1 MSLSF
6 HLPLLFLIFSGTFPI
21 RVPESKKPQSIDSLF
36 SIFVRKYSKSYNSIS
51 ELHFRKR
58 VFENEVKKL
67 FGEDFDRVMESG
79 SLENSELVFPVF
91 GRKGFEVKIYAFA
104 DLEDQEFFPQNFKRP
119 KPKQELFENKSPLGS
134 AYNKLVANGIDP
146 ISFALQINRGHR
158 PQSISLL
165 SKGELKAIKSQIFPA
180 ETPNT
185 DRKLQ
190 TPSFSKERFLEN
202 SSRSPDY
209 QGIKANVFEID
220 GVEYPS
226 SINWSDYL
234 TIAKDQGGCNACY
247 AFAGLSVLE
256 ANYMMSS
263 GRKVDLSE
271 QEVLDCSGRN
281 LGCTGGLAYHVFD
294 YVKRFDLSFESDY
307 KYVERK
313 EACKRNE
320 KTKRF
325 RSLLGYH
332 LLKNGVL
339 EIIKALQ
346 LGSVAVAMHAP
357 TAFKYYY
364 KGFFEG
370 EGCPKGQSLPLN
382 HSIHIYGYELKAR
395 RPYFLAKNVWGSG
408 WGDEGRFKIGI
419 GPLEKSNLGYCHIA
433 DTETNVIPIID
444 RNRESPVGDDE

>member
-1 MSLSF
+1 MPLSL
-6 HLPLLFLIFSGTFPI
+6 HLLLLLLIFSRTFPI
-21 RVPESKKPQSIDSLF
+21 RVPKSKKSHSIDSLF
-36 SIFVRKYSKSYNSIS
+36 SIFVRTYNKSYNSIS
-51 ELHFRKR
+51 EFHFRKR
-58 VFENEVKKL
+58 VFENEIKNL
-67 FGEDFDRVMESG
+67 FGQDFDRAMERG
-79 SLENSELVFPVF
+79 GLGNSELVFPAF
-91 GRKGFEVKIYAFA
+91 GKKEFELKIYAFA
-104 DLEDQEFFPQNFKRP
+104 DLEEREFYPRSFDRQ
-119 KPKQELFENKSPLGS
+119 KPKQGLFEDKTPLGS

-146 ISFALQINRGHR
+146 ISFALQINRGRR
-158 PQSISLL
+158 PHSISLL
-165 SKGELKAIKSQIFPA
+165 SKGELAAIKSQIFPA
-180 ETPNT
+180 RAPNT
-185 DRKLQ
+185 DRELQ

-202 SSRSPDY
+202 SSSNPDY
-209 QGIKANVFEID
+209 QGIKTNVFEID
-220 GVEYPS
+220 GLEYPS
-226 SINWSDYL
+226 SINWGDYL

-256 ANYMMSS
+256 ANYMISS
-263 GRKVDLSE
+263 GQKVDLSE

-281 LGCTGGLAYHVFD
+281 LGCTGGLAYNVFD

-346 LGSVAVAMHAP
+346 LGSVAVAMHAS

-364 KGFFEG
+364 KGFYEG

-395 RPYFLAKNVWGSG
+395 RPYFLAKNVWGIG
-408 WGDEGRFKIGI
+408 WGDQGRFKIGI
-419 GPLEKSNLGYCHIA
+419 GPLDKSNLGFCHIA

-444 RNRESPVGDDE
+444 RTKASPVDDE